1 MSMNKGERQ
10 QLGVLLR
17 RRFKVLRGEV
27 ETRGVELHAEL
38 RERVKQRF
46 AQFDKDWND
55 AQILIDE
62 AVREANRKAND
73 IIRAVYPDAPT
84 DSDYAVVMAR
94 PIGRPETGRQEM
106 LREGQKRIEAQVK
119 TAMQRLEVQ
128 EADLL
133 ERLTLG
139 ALESDEAKAFFGE
152 IPKVSELVPAE
163 RLLAL
168 EQSLN
173 DAIPDQ

>member
-1 MSMNKGERQ
+1 MTKGERQ

-27 ETRGVELHAEL
+27 ETRSVELNAEL

-46 AQFDKDWND
+46 AQFDKDWDD
-55 AQILIDE
+55 AQTLIEE

-73 IIRAVYPDAPT
+73 IIRSVYPDAPT
-84 DSDYAVVMAR
+84 DSDYQVVYSK
-94 PIGRPETGRQEM
+94 PIGRPNSGRQDM
-106 LREGQKRIEAQVK
+106 LREGAARIDGQVK
-119 TAMQRLEVQ
+119 KAMQRLEVQ

-139 ALESDEAKAFFGE
+139 ALESEEARSFFAQ

-173 DAIPDQ
+173 DVVPGP